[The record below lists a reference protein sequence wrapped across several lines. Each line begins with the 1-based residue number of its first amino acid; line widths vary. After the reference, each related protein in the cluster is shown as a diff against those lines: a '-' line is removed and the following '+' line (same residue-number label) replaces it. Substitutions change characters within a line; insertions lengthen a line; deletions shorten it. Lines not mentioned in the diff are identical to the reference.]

1 MPGFLGTEK
10 QFQARYGKPIL
21 QSRDAKSTSKE
32 QEAGTVGLLL
42 FNMRFCDHF
51 LLSLHY
57 VCPLEVLFC
66 VLLI

>member
-32 QEAGTVGLLL
+32 QEAGIYTYIY
-42 FNMRFCDHF
+42 F
-51 LLSLHY
+51 LTIFFYSLY
-57 VCPLEVLFC
+57 YSLCFWKGE
-66 VLLI
+66 